1 MRLRDLKDGEYLIRT
16 EAFRVGDN
24 VHEFKLEVR
33 NSRYVAMGWQVP
45 IYRVF
50 YWCSDIEE
58 VRRGLERHAL
68 ARRLVKQLRSAI
80 AKETGHRIP
89 RAWAVQMRWQ
99 LATAIQTHYLA
110 VKQHGA

>member
-16 EAFRVGDN
+16 EAYRVGVN

-33 NSRYVAMGWQVP
+33 NSQYIAMGWQVP
-45 IYRVF
+45 IYRVLH
-50 YWCSDIEE
+50 WCSDIEE
-58 VRRGLERHAL
+58 FGHGKERHAL
-68 ARRLVKQLRSAI
+68 ARRLVKQLRSVI
-80 AKETGHRIP
+80 VKESGQRIP

-99 LATAIQTHYLA
+99 LATAIQRHYLA